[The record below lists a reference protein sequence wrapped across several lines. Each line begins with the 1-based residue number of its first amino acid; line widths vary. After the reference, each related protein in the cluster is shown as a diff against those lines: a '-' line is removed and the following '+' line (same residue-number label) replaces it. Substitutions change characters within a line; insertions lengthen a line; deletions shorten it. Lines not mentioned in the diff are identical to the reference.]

1 MSVAESSAVGKN
13 FREGRE
19 KERFRKSALSEGEDR
34 RNNWKSKRQKRV
46 EGSDLEII
54 VCKL

>member
-34 RNNWKSKRQKRV
+34 RNNWKSKRQKRM